1 MGGGS
6 SKKKSTNTPII
17 PIPSTVETETSTAK
31 STKSAFDEVTV
42 DAANAINLLWK
53 EKILWVFKKF
63 DRDGSGALDGN
74 EVLELMVEIQSVTD
88 DPLVN
93 SVKFSHEDSR
103 MVLKALDADGN
114 GTVEDEE
121 FISWLSKGLAM
132 DADQFERYMRSGE
145 QQHQLAT
152 FLLGVKLYCE
162 IVYISVEEQ
171 EAAAAAAAMAESN
184 VNATSDTDSMPS
196 ISSETTKK
204 KEVVALEETKIDIKT
219 MPPTSSR
226 GAVEIQAIKEE
237 EAKDEKKDEEK
248 KEEEKKEEEKKEE
261 EKKSEPSAETPAEE
275 TSTVSVDEGEAVDA
289 TKVDAI
295 EEKKDADVAW

>member
-6 SKKKSTNTPII
+6 SKKKSINTPII

-42 DAANAINLLWK
+42 DAANAVNLLWK

-93 SVKFSHEDSR
+93 SVKFSFEDSR

-184 VNATSDTDSMPS
+184 VNAASDTDSMPS
-196 ISSETTKK
+196 ISSETTEK
-204 KEVVALEETKIDIKT
+204 KEVVALEETKIEDSDINASE
-219 MPPTSSR
+219 TS
-226 GAVEIQAIKEE
+226 AVEIQETKEKEE
-237 EAKDEKKDEEK
+237 KDEKKEEEK
-248 KEEEKKEEEKKEE
+248 KEEKKEEEKKEE

-275 TSTVSVDEGEAVDA
+275 TSSVSVDEGEAVDA

>member
-6 SKKKSTNTPII
+6 SKKKSINTPII

-31 STKSAFDEVTV
+31 STKSAFDEVSV
-42 DAANAINLLWK
+42 DAANAVNLLWK

-93 SVKFSHEDSR
+93 SVKFSFEDSR

-184 VNATSDTDSMPS
+184 VNAASDTDSMPS
-196 ISSETTKK
+196 ISSETTEK
-204 KEVVALEETKIDIKT
+204 KEVVALETKIEKNASE
-219 MPPTSSR
+219 TS
-226 GAVEIQAIKEE
+226 AVEIQANKEE
-237 EAKDEKKDEEK
+237 EEKDEK

-275 TSTVSVDEGEAVDA
+275 TSSVSVDEGEAVDA

>member
-6 SKKKSTNTPII
+6 SKKKSINTPII

-42 DAANAINLLWK
+42 DAANAVNLLWK

-93 SVKFSHEDSR
+93 SVKFSFEDSR

-171 EAAAAAAAMAESN
+171 EAAAAAAAMSESN
-184 VNATSDTDSMPS
+184 VNAASDTDSMPS
-196 ISSETTKK
+196 ISSETTEK
-204 KEVVALEETKIDIKT
+204 KEVVALEETKIEDMIINASE
-219 MPPTSSR
+219 TS
-226 GAVEIQAIKEE
+226 AVEIQETKEE
-237 EAKDEKKDEEK
+237 EEKDEK

-275 TSTVSVDEGEAVDA
+275 TSSVSVDEGEAVDA

>member
-6 SKKKSTNTPII
+6 SKKKSINTPII

-31 STKSAFDEVTV
+31 STKSAFDEVSV
-42 DAANAINLLWK
+42 DAANAVNLLWK

-93 SVKFSHEDSR
+93 SVQFSFEDSR

-184 VNATSDTDSMPS
+184 VNAASDTDSMPS
-196 ISSETTKK
+196 ISSETTEK
-204 KEVVALEETKIDIKT
+204 KEVVALETKIEKNASE
-219 MPPTSSR
+219 TS
-226 GAVEIQAIKEE
+226 AVEIQANKEE
-237 EAKDEKKDEEK
+237 EEKDEK

-275 TSTVSVDEGEAVDA
+275 TSSVSVDEGEAVDA

>member
-6 SKKKSTNTPII
+6 SKKKSINTPII

-42 DAANAINLLWK
+42 DAANAVNLLWK

-93 SVKFSHEDSR
+93 SVQFSFEDSR

-184 VNATSDTDSMPS
+184 VNAASDTDSMPS
-196 ISSETTKK
+196 ISSETTEK
-204 KEVVALEETKIDIKT
+204 KEVVALEETKIDDKDIKNKASE
-219 MPPTSSR
+219 TS
-226 GAVEIQAIKEE
+226 AVEIQQ
-237 EAKDEKKDEEK
+237 K
-248 KEEEKKEEEKKEE
+248 KEEEKKEEKKEEEKIEEEKIEE

-275 TSTVSVDEGEAVDA
+275 TSSVSVDEGEAVDA

>member
-6 SKKKSTNTPII
+6 SKKKSINTPII

-31 STKSAFDEVTV
+31 STKSAFDEVSV
-42 DAANAINLLWK
+42 DAANAVNLLWK

-93 SVKFSHEDSR
+93 SVKFSFEDSR

-184 VNATSDTDSMPS
+184 VNAASDTDSMPS
-196 ISSETTKK
+196 ISSETTEK
-204 KEVVALEETKIDIKT
+204 KEVVALEETKIEDKDMAINASE
-219 MPPTSSR
+219 TS
-226 GAVEIQAIKEE
+226 AVEIQAIKEE
-237 EAKDEKKDEEK
+237 EEKDEKK
-248 KEEEKKEEEKKEE
+248 EEKKEEEKKEE

-275 TSTVSVDEGEAVDA
+275 TSSVSVDEGEAVDA

>member
-6 SKKKSTNTPII
+6 SKKKSINTPII

-31 STKSAFDEVTV
+31 STKSAFDEVSV
-42 DAANAINLLWK
+42 DAANAVNLLWK

-93 SVKFSHEDSR
+93 SVKFSFEDSR

-184 VNATSDTDSMPS
+184 VNAASDTDSMPS
-196 ISSETTKK
+196 ISSETTEK
-204 KEVVALEETKIDIKT
+204 KEVVALEETKIEDKDMEIT
-219 MPPTSSR
+219 
-226 GAVEIQAIKEE
+226 AVEIQATNEE
-237 EAKDEKKDEEK
+237 EEKDEK

-275 TSTVSVDEGEAVDA
+275 TSSVSVDEGEAVDA